1 MSSSIG
7 LPIASLIAF
16 LVISLKRTRWMFGFA
31 ERTSSAMCQAIASPS
46 RSGSGASSTRWAF
59 RAASIISARTF
70 FFPSMT
76 TYSGWKPCSM
86 SIPIFF
92 LGRSFT

>member
-1 MSSSIG
+1 
-7 LPIASLIAF
+7 
-16 LVISLKRTRWMFGFA
+16 MFGFA

-46 RSGSGASSTRWAF
+46 RSGSGASSTRCAC
-59 RAASIISARTF
+59 RAASMISARTF